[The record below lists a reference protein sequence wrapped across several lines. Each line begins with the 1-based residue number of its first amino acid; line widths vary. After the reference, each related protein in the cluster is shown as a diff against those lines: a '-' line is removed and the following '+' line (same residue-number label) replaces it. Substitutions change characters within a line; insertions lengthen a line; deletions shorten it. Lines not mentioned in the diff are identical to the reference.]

1 MISNI
6 HNPNVDKTIFDIYNP
21 DIDLLISERDVSI
34 YNIYRKRYV
43 SISDLATLL
52 HFGRNQTSFI
62 VHNAIYAEKINI
74 RKKGIRTQNGKYYI
88 PDLNEVLGI
97 ISRFMIAY
105 GYDAVDE
112 YKYINKLK
120 SKYCLDKIAYE
131 SIKQIERKLTK
142 LMSESKKISVN
153 SISVNWDEANITRLK
168 IKYFIYSKPYIS
180 IQEFA
185 YIMDIDEKK
194 ASTLLQDAING
205 GESNPN
211 LLPLRRICSKY
222 CLLDLSKI
230 FDFETDIV
238 DTKIAYELMNFPPS
252 DE

>member
-1 MISNI
+1 MISNT
-6 HNPNVDKTIFDIYNP
+6 NTTLVGKTFFDTYNP
-21 DIDLLISERDVSI
+21 DIDLLIAERCVSI

-43 SISDLATLL
+43 GISDLATLL
-52 HFGRNQTSFI
+52 HFGRNQASFL
-62 VHNAIYAEKINI
+62 VHSAIYDEKINI
-74 RKKGIRTQNGKYYI
+74 KNKKVRTLNGKYYI

-97 ISRFMIAY
+97 ISSFMNAY
-105 GYDAVDE
+105 GFDFFDE
-112 YKYINKLK
+112 YKYVNKLK
-120 SKYCLDKIAYE
+120 SKYCLDKISHE
-131 SIKQIERKLTK
+131 SIKQIERKLTE

-153 SISVNWDEANITRLK
+153 INSVNWDEANITRLK

-180 IQEFA
+180 VQEFA
-185 YIMDIDEKK
+185 YIMNIDEKK
-194 ASTLLQDAING
+194 ASNLAQDAING